1 MEQLE
6 LPCIAGVRICEY
18 ILSILE
24 KWQFL
29 IKLSIHLTM
38 TQEFYS
44 WVKPNKTVNIYSKK
58 TYTQMFI
65 GTKKLETPMTGMKES
80 WCERTMK

>member
-1 MEQLE
+1 
-6 LPCIAGVRICEY
+6 
-18 ILSILE
+18 
-24 KWQFL
+24 
-29 IKLSIHLTM
+29 M

-44 WVKPNKTVNIYSKK
+44 WVKPNKSVNIYSKK
-58 TYTQMFI
+58 TYTRMFI